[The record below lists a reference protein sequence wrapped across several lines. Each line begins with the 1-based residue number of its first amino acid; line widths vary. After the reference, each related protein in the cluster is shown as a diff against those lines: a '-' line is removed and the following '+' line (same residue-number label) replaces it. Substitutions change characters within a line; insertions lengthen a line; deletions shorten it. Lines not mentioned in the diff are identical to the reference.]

1 MMEMTAGLAVLASQL
16 KKLWI
21 FLTAQNQ
28 EGSTVLGTSLM
39 TQLPPSLAA
48 PAPWLSPLGDL
59 KLDEEKGAPLA
70 MLSPASSRPAGH
82 LPAQALLQDLLS
94 IIKMADDLKDI
105 PMLADPPTPACGVL
119 GGDVCVLEPASRH
132 LQMWPCVTELWPF
145 INAAF
150 FKPRKLK
157 APLRSL
163 HQSSQG
169 YRARVSSPISPG
181 GLFGSL
187 LQSATTHFQDASA
200 EANRVR
206 RHISWSRAVSRP
218 QQPQSSWHD
227 RWDARSRP
235 RRSGSTGCGAQ
246 PTPA

>member
-1 MMEMTAGLAVLASQL
+1 MPSQRCSYVMMEMTAGLAVLASQL

-59 KLDEEKGAPLA
+59 KLDEEKGASLA

-187 LQSATTHFQDASA
+187 LQSDTTHFQDAS
-200 EANRVR
+200 
-206 RHISWSRAVSRP
+206 
-218 QQPQSSWHD
+218 
-227 RWDARSRP
+227 
-235 RRSGSTGCGAQ
+235 
-246 PTPA
+246 